1 MKKEYLQALLE
12 IEKMIYIIANLSG
25 EDISSSKLWESWISL
40 CEYLWEKGIE

>member
-12 IEKMIYIIANLSG
+12 IEKMLYIIANLSG

-40 CEYLWEKGIE
+40 CEYLLEKGIE